1 MSSLLVIEYL
11 SVDGVA
17 QGPGH
22 AGEDPDN
29 GFELGG
35 WAGPHLP
42 DHREYGTATYQ
53 SASAFLFGRRTFEL
67 WRPHWSQVSDP
78 HDHIAAALNTRPKY
92 VASTTMDE
100 PDWPGTTVLA
110 GDLPEQVGE
119 LKLKHGPGPIVLA
132 GSTQLANTLIGN
144 DLVDVYQLWIH
155 PIVLGGGKRL
165 FEPPLS
171 PQQDLRLIT
180 TCTTRTGLAILTFE
194 RT

>member
-1 MSSLLVIEYL
+1 MTLLVIEYL

-22 AGEDPDN
+22 EGEDPDG
-29 GFELGG
+29 GFTLGG

-53 SASAFLFGRRTFEL
+53 NASAFVFGRRTFEL
-67 WRPHWSQVSDP
+67 WRPHWSQVTDP
-78 HDHIAAALNTRPKY
+78 DDHIATALNTRPKY
-92 VASTTMDE
+92 VVSTTMAE
-100 PDWPGTTVLA
+100 PDWAGTTVLDSA
-110 GDLPEQVGE
+110 EQIGE
-119 LKLKHGPGPIVLA
+119 LKHGPGPIVLA
-132 GSTQLANTLIGN
+132 GSTQLAHTLIEH

-155 PIVLGGGKRL
+155 PFVLGGGKRL
-165 FEPPLS
+165 FASSPPR
-171 PQQDLRLIT
+171 DLRLIS